1 MNRIQDFAFEMYE
14 LLHALVKNSE
24 ANNDEEYDELCIAI
38 QKARNL
44 LSRIDEGVK
53 MTLDEAIQRSLN
65 TAKSSYG
72 ISAVEHSQIAEW
84 LMELKKFKEAKNEQ
98 VH

>member
-1 MNRIQDFAFEMYE
+1 MNRIQDFAPEMYE
-14 LLHALVKNSE
+14 LLHTLVKNSE
-24 ANNDEEYDELCIAI
+24 TNNDDEYDELCIAI

-53 MTLDEAIQRSLN
+53 MTLDEAIQYSFNLAESN
-65 TAKSSYG
+65 YG
-72 ISAVEHSQIAEW
+72 IDAVMYGQIAGW
-84 LMELKKFKEAKNEQ
+84 LMELKEFKEKENEQ